1 MLIIN
6 SHCSYCGSRY
16 PEAEPWPRHCQSCH
30 NTSYLNPLPV
40 VVVLLPLGNGLIVI
54 RRNIEPRKG
63 TLNLP
68 GGYLDIGETW
78 QQGALRELHEETGI
92 DITEQEIIL
101 YDVQNGLDNT
111 LVIFGLAKPQPIEL
125 FQPFSSAETQ
135 EVLLVKEPIEL
146 GFPMHTEV
154 MKRFFTEP

>member
-1 MLIIN
+1 MLRIN
-6 SHCSYCGSRY
+6 SHCSYCGSGFQ
-16 PEAEPWPRHCQSCH
+16 EAEPWPRHCQRCH

-68 GGYLDIGETW
+68 GGYLDLNETW
-78 QQGALRELHEETGI
+78 QQGACRELREETGI
-92 DITEQEIIL
+92 DISEHVISL

-111 LVIFGLAKPQPIEL
+111 LVVFGLAEPQPIEL
-125 FQPFSSAETQ
+125 FQPFSSSETQ
-135 EVLLVKEPIEL
+135 EVVLVNEPVEL
-146 GFPMHTEV
+146 GFPIHTEV
-154 MKRFFTEP
+154 MRRFFSEL

>member
-1 MLIIN
+1 MLTIH

-16 PEAEPWPRHCQSCH
+16 NEEEPWPKHCKNCY

-40 VVVLLPLGNGLIVI
+40 VVVMLPLGDGLIVI
-54 RRNIEPRKG
+54 RRNIEPQKG

-68 GGYLDIGETW
+68 GGYLDLGETW
-78 QQGALRELHEETGI
+78 QQGARRELLEETGI
-92 DITEQEIIL
+92 DIAEHEISL
-101 YDVQNGLDNT
+101 YDVQNGLDDT
-111 LVIFGLAKPQPIEL
+111 LVIFGIVRPQPIEL

-135 EVLLVKEPIEL
+135 EVVLVREPIEL

-154 MKRFFTEP
+154 MKQFFTQR

>member
-1 MLIIN
+1 
-6 SHCSYCGSRY
+6 
-16 PEAEPWPRHCQSCH
+16 
-30 NTSYLNPLPV
+30 V

-92 DITEQEIIL
+92 DITEQEIML

-125 FQPFSSAETQ
+125 FQPFTSAETQ